1 MPLRKDPGNEE
12 GPSILGAYH
21 LAKKSGNFGLRSNG
35 KAIFRKIFSKIVV
48 VLFFSSEQNSRN
60 ALTICEN
67 PSVSRPL
74 LKRSSKICGIECY
87 VVNGKRHSQPV
98 GH

>member
-1 MPLRKDPGNEE
+1 MGKTGEFE
-12 GPSILGAYH
+12 TVGAYH

-35 KAIFRKIFSKIVV
+35 KAIFRKIFS
-48 VLFFSSEQNSRN
+48 ERNSRN

-67 PSVSRPL
+67 PSVSRSFL
-74 LKRSSKICGIECY
+74 TRSSEICGMECY
-87 VVNGKRHSQPV
+87 VVNGKHHSHPV